1 MWFCIDTRNF
11 LMPIECIEKENPN
24 KHYSDINVWKWNIMK
39 LMLCTRLHLYLEFS
53 DLDAYALHQILLTI
67 VNLPSSVQKDL
78 FWICVS
84 WVLISDDIL
93 RLLYKCTNFKTL
105 KNNNNPCRNRYKQF
119 WILCI
124 TKLKCLSLYLF
135 IYLDIPKRRN
145 FKISFRT
152 WEYST
157 KLREFKNDVFIFYF
171 HFIAPEGH
179 RFFSVTLHCEHSLN
193 IKDREEFSL
202 HWQKSEFS

>member
-1 MWFCIDTRNF
+1 M
-11 LMPIECIEKENPN
+11 
-24 KHYSDINVWKWNIMK
+24 
-39 LMLCTRLHLYLEFS
+39 YLEFS
-53 DLDAYALHQILLTI
+53 DLDAYALHQIPLTI

-157 KLREFKNDVFIFYF
+157 KLKEFKNDVFIFYF

-179 RFFSVTLHCEHSLN
+179 RFFSVTLHCEHSLISKIEKN
-193 IKDREEFSL
+193 SAFMTEEWVFTIGIIS
-202 HWQKSEFS
+202 WTI

>member
-1 MWFCIDTRNF
+1 MKYYEIDVMHEVTLVPGILSNC
-11 LMPIECIEKENPN
+11 LTSNTIN
-24 KHYSDINVWKWNIMK
+24 YSKFALVWK
-39 LMLCTRLHLYLEFS
+39 
-53 DLDAYALHQILLTI
+53 
-67 VNLPSSVQKDL
+67 VL

-157 KLREFKNDVFIFYF
+157 KLREFKNDVFIFL
-171 HFIAPEGH
+171 
-179 RFFSVTLHCEHSLN
+179 FSFYCAWRSQILLCDVAL
-193 IKDREEFSL
+193 
-202 HWQKSEFS
+202 